1 MKRYISFLIAALI
14 GGAVMMLQ
22 PVPASAQDEGDYADT
37 GGDYG
42 ADGYGPRDNGDSKY
56 DRPYLAYSYTPKYK
70 PRHDDYQDAGYKPP
84 YSAYAN
90 GHGNGHGNGYGNGS
104 GSGYDSAYAAG
115 YGNGH
120 GYANGYGYK
129 KRYPKWRKTC
139 VYGPLREKKICDYE
153 PRQCWK
159 ERECYYIYGKKYCRY
174 YTKCSGGGRVCSWIK
189 KPYYGHGCNRD
200 Y

>member
-1 MKRYISFLIAALI
+1 MCYIPNELCGIYWDSIMKRYISFFIAALI

-22 PVPASAQDEGDYADT
+22 PVPASAQDEGDYSDL

-42 ADGYGPRDNGDSKY
+42 AEDFGPRDNGDSKY
-56 DRPYLAYSYTPKYK
+56 DRPYLAYSFSTKHK

-84 YSAYAN
+84 YSAY
-90 GHGNGHGNGYGNGS
+90 GHGRHDGYGNG
-104 GSGYDSAYAAG
+104 YASAYVS
-115 YGNGH
+115 GH
-120 GYANGYGYK
+120 GHGYK
-129 KRYPKWRKTC
+129 KRRPKWRKTC
-139 VYGPLREKKICDYE
+139 VYGPLREKKVCDYE

-174 YTKCSGGGRVCSWIK
+174 YTKCSGGGKTCYWKK
-189 KPYYGHGCNRD
+189 KPHYGQGCYRD